1 MKYFAKLSF
10 LAVLLIG
17 FFTACEKKVGD
28 LPYYQPG
35 TAVTLSS
42 SSSTVAAAPADSSKV
57 ALTLT
62 WSNPKYSVD
71 SSTVK
76 YIVEI
81 DSSGRN
87 FSKSV
92 SRTLSGAL
100 TTSFTAKDL
109 NAILLGYGFSFGVAY
124 DMNIRITSSYANNNE
139 LLRSNV
145 IKVKMTPYKIPP
157 KVTPPASGRLFIVG
171 SATAGGWNNP
181 VPAPTQEFTKIDSVT
196 YGGIFNLTGGN
207 EYLLL
212 PVNGDWSH
220 KFSVADKT
228 VASLNAGGSFGADL
242 NDNIPGPA
250 TSGRYKIIV
259 DFQAGKFTVTPYT
272 GVLPSNLFIVGDAT
286 PGGWNNPVPVPS
298 QQFTQV
304 NSTQFELALSLTGG
318 KQYLFLPVNG
328 DWSHKFAVP
337 DNTIPSLK
345 AGGTFAYDA
354 SSNLPGPDAS
364 GNYKFV
370 VRFIDNSYTVT
381 KQ

>member
-1 MKYFAKLSF
+1 MKHSIKLSF
-10 LAVLLIG
+10 LTVLLG
-17 FFTACEKKVGD
+17 LFFSACEKVGN

-35 TAVTLSS
+35 SVVALSS
-42 SSSTVAAAPADSSKV
+42 STTTVAAAPADSLKI
-57 ALTLT
+57 ALTLS

-109 NAILLGYGFSFGVAY
+109 NAILLGYGFSFGGPYAK
-124 DMNIRITSSYANNNE
+124 DSRSTSSYANNNAV
-139 LLRSNV
+139 LRSNV

-228 VASLNAGGSFGADL
+228 VAGLNAGGSFGADL

>member
-1 MKYFAKLSF
+1 MKHSIKLSF
-10 LAVLLIG
+10 LTVLLG
-17 FFTACEKKVGD
+17 LFFSACEKVGN

-35 TAVTLSS
+35 SVVALSS

-124 DMNIRITSSYANNNE
+124 DMDIRITSSYANNNE

-228 VASLNAGGSFGADL
+228 VAGLNAGGSFGADL

>member
-87 FSKSV
+87 FSQSV
-92 SRTLSGAL
+92 KRIISGAL

-124 DMNIRITSSYANNNE
+124 DMDIRITSSYANNNE

-228 VASLNAGGSFGADL
+228 VAGLNAGGSFGADL
-242 NDNIPGPA
+242 SDNIPGPA
-250 TSGRYKIIV
+250 TSGMYKIIV

-272 GVLPSNLFIVGDAT
+272 GVLPANLFIVGDAT

-304 NSTQFELALSLTGG
+304 NSTQFELTLSLTGG

-345 AGGTFAYDA
+345 MGGNFAYDA
-354 SSNLPGPDAS
+354 SSNFPGPDAS
-364 GNYKFV
+364 GTYKFV

>member
-1 MKYFAKLSF
+1 M
-10 LAVLLIG
+10 
-17 FFTACEKKVGD
+17 
-28 LPYYQPG
+28 
-35 TAVTLSS
+35 
-42 SSSTVAAAPADSSKV
+42 
-57 ALTLT
+57 
-62 WSNPKYSVD
+62 
-71 SSTVK
+71 
-76 YIVEI
+76 
-81 DSSGRN
+81 
-87 FSKSV
+87 
-92 SRTLSGAL
+92 
-100 TTSFTAKDL
+100 
-109 NAILLGYGFSFGVAY
+109 
-124 DMNIRITSSYANNNE
+124 
-139 LLRSNV
+139 
-145 IKVKMTPYKIPP
+145 
-157 KVTPPASGRLFIVG
+157 
-171 SATAGGWNNP
+171 
-181 VPAPTQEFTKIDSVT
+181 
-196 YGGIFNLTGGN
+196 
-207 EYLLL
+207 
-212 PVNGDWSH
+212 
-220 KFSVADKT
+220 ADKT
-228 VASLNAGGSFGADL
+228 VAGLNAGGSFGADL

>member
-1 MKYFAKLSF
+1 MKHSIKLSF
-10 LAVLLIG
+10 LTVLLG
-17 FFTACEKKVGD
+17 LFFSACEKVGN

-35 TAVTLSS
+35 SVVALSS
-42 SSSTVAAAPADSSKV
+42 STTTVAAAPADSLKI
-57 ALTLT
+57 ALTLS

-124 DMNIRITSSYANNNE
+124 DMDIRITSSYANNNE

-220 KFSVADKT
+220 KFPWPIKQLQASMQVAASVPT
-228 VASLNAGGSFGADL
+228 
-242 NDNIPGPA
+242 
-250 TSGRYKIIV
+250 
-259 DFQAGKFTVTPYT
+259 
-272 GVLPSNLFIVGDAT
+272 
-286 PGGWNNPVPVPS
+286 
-298 QQFTQV
+298 
-304 NSTQFELALSLTGG
+304 
-318 KQYLFLPVNG
+318 
-328 DWSHKFAVP
+328 
-337 DNTIPSLK
+337 
-345 AGGTFAYDA
+345 
-354 SSNLPGPDAS
+354 
-364 GNYKFV
+364 
-370 VRFIDNSYTVT
+370 
-381 KQ
+381 

>member
-1 MKYFAKLSF
+1 MKHSIKLSF
-10 LAVLLIG
+10 LTVLLG
-17 FFTACEKKVGD
+17 LFFSACEKVGN

-35 TAVTLSS
+35 SVVALSS
-42 SSSTVAAAPADSSKV
+42 STTTVAAAPADSLKI
-57 ALTLT
+57 ALTLS

-76 YIVEI
+76 HIVEI

-124 DMNIRITSSYANNNE
+124 DMDIRITSSYANNNE

-228 VASLNAGGSFGADL
+228 VAGLNAGGSFGADL

>member
-1 MKYFAKLSF
+1 MKHSIRLSF
-10 LAVLLIG
+10 LTVLLG
-17 FFTACEKKVGD
+17 LFFSACEKVGN

-35 TAVTLSS
+35 SVVALSS
-42 SSSTVAAAPADSSKV
+42 STTTVAAAPADSLKI
-57 ALTLT
+57 ALTLS

-124 DMNIRITSSYANNNE
+124 DMDIRITSSYANNNE

-228 VASLNAGGSFGADL
+228 VAGLNAGGSFGADL

>member
-17 FFTACEKKVGD
+17 SLTACEKKVGG
-28 LPYYQPG
+28 LTYYQPG

-57 ALTLT
+57 ALTLNWT
-62 WSNPKYSVD
+62 NPKYSVD

-92 SRTLSGAL
+92 RRIISGAL
-100 TTSFTAKDL
+100 TTSFIASDL

-124 DMNIRITSSYANNNE
+124 DMDIRITSSYANNNE

-145 IKVKMTPYKIPP
+145 LKVKMTPYKIPP
-157 KVTPPASGRLFIVG
+157 KVSPPTSGRLFIVG

-181 VPAPTQEFTKIDSVT
+181 VPTPTQEFTKIDSVT
-196 YGGIFNLTGGN
+196 YGGIFNLNGGS

-228 VASLNAGGSFGADL
+228 VAGLNAGGNFGADL
-242 NDNIPGPA
+242 SDNIPGPS
-250 TSGRYKIIV
+250 TSGMYKIIV

-272 GVLPSNLFIVGDAT
+272 GVLPGNLFIVGDAT
-286 PGGWNNPVPVPS
+286 PGGWSNPVPVPS
-298 QQFTQV
+298 QQFTRV
-304 NSTQFELALSLTGG
+304 NSTQFELTLALTGG

-345 AGGTFAYDA
+345 AGGNFAYDA
-354 SSNLPGPDAS
+354 SSNFPGPDAS
-364 GNYKFV
+364 GTYKFV
-370 VRFIDNSYTVT
+370 VRFIDNSYTLT